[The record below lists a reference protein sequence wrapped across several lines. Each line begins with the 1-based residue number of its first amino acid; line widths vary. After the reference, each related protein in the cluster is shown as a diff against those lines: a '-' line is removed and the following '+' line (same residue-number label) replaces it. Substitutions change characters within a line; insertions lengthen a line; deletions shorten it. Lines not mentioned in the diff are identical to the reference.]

1 MVPDRYRAGTLR
13 INTPTSLAHSICPA
27 HGRTTPIATKQ
38 VEQAAAAIEAEDHA
52 EEDDDAEEAINQEEA
67 INHSHTQ

>member
-13 INTPTSLAHSICPA
+13 INTPTSLAHSIYRA

-38 VEQAAAAIEAEDHA
+38 VEQAAAAEAEDHE
-52 EEDDDAEEAINQEEA
+52 EEDDDAMRQ
-67 INHSHTQ
+67 